1 MIDNG
6 EYQGK
11 CFVVSGAAGGIGRE
25 TCRLLATKGASLHLI
40 DVAREPLLAQAR
52 ELGEM
57 ADRKGDVT
65 WAASTIDTPEAC
77 RAALETLDRPVYA
90 FIHLAGIFKP
100 ENFDDHPERVY
111 DQVMAANLHNAFH
124 MTTALVPRLDAGETT
139 RMVFISSLAFRRG
152 AFDHTAYSAAK
163 GGITG
168 LVRSLARRLAPGTL
182 VNGLAPGHIDTP
194 MPDHI
199 WSDEGRAAKMLAE
212 IPLKRRGRPREC
224 ATVIDFL
231 CSEAS
236 SYVTG
241 QIINVDG
248 GIMSS

>member
-1 MIDNG
+1 MNCNDLKPHLMPYADG
-6 EYQGK
+6 ELEPAL
-11 CFVVSGAAGGIGRE
+11 AAE
-25 TCRLLATKGASLHLI
+25 VEAALNDCPECQAELAEIQRVTML
-40 DVAREPLLAQAR
+40 ARE
-52 ELGEM
+52 
-57 ADRKGDVT
+57 
-65 WAASTIDTPEAC
+65 
-77 RAALETLDRPVYA
+77 AALAPAAAVD
-90 FIHLAGIFKP
+90 FSG
-100 ENFDDHPERVY
+100 VY

-212 IPLKRRGRPREC
+212 IPLERRGRPREC